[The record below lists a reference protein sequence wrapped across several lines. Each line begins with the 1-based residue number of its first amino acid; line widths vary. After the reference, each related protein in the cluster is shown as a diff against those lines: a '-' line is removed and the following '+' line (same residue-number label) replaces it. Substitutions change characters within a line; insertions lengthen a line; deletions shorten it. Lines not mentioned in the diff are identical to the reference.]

1 MRSRWDALSRAVA
14 ILAAVL
20 VSMAAAPQV
29 AGAAT
34 DEAADGAP
42 VRVVAAT
49 DDDLTARAAAIVA
62 AMSVEQKAAA
72 IVMVHTPGTDPGALG
87 AFLRDTGAGGF
98 IVMGANVPA
107 GADAAAVRT
116 VTSALTADP
125 ALPPLIAVDQ
135 EGGDVRRLRTDDFP
149 SSLTLK
155 NEAADAVAAAF
166 RSRGALVR
174 DAGIDVNFG
183 IVADVTGDAGSFIHR
198 RALGTGADEAAPR
211 VAAAVTGEA
220 PFVASTIKHFPGHGA
235 APGDSHRV
243 IPSTAMSLEQWR
255 VSEAP
260 PFVAGIE
267 AGADLVMFGHLAY
280 TAVDAAPASLSA
292 RWHDILREELG
303 FEGVAI
309 TDDMAML
316 EASGDP
322 AYADPVAN
330 AVAAVAAG
338 NDMVLGVSYTTVARA
353 RAVID
358 GIAQA
363 ASAGTLSPDR
373 LREAATRVIELR
385 LARATGEGAVRCDSC
400 APVD

>member
-87 AFLRDTGAGGF
+87 GFLRDTGAGGF

-183 IVADVTGDAGSFIHR
+183 IVADVAGDAGSFIHR
-198 RALGTGADEAAPR
+198 RALGTAADAAAPR

-235 APGDSHRV
+235 APGDSHRM

-260 PFVAGIE
+260 SFVAGIE

-292 RWHDILREELG
+292 RWHDILRDELG

-385 LARATGEGAVRCDSC
+385 LARATGAGAVRCDSC
-400 APVD
+400 APVG